1 VWLAIRFLHVVLAI
15 SWVGIQLT
23 LFALFP
29 VLRKRLPP
37 DEFRVVARAAGIRL
51 AIVAAVALPGLLA
64 TGIALAQ
71 HEVPDGERGWVTAKL
86 LIWGAVVGL
95 LVFHGRTAART
106 RRVWASA
113 LMLVLSLAAVFVGVK
128 LTEG

>member
-1 VWLAIRFLHVVLAI
+1 MAI

-29 VLRKRLPP
+29 VLRRRLDP
-37 DEFRVVARAAGIRL
+37 DEFRIVARAAGLRL
-51 AIVAAVALPGLLA
+51 AAVAAVALPGLVI

-71 HEVPDGERGWVTAKL
+71 HEVPDSERGWVTAKL
-86 LIWGAVVGL
+86 LIWGCVVGL
-95 LVFHGRTAART
+95 LAFHGATASRE

-113 LMLVLSLAAVFVGVK
+113 LMLTLSLGAVFIGVK